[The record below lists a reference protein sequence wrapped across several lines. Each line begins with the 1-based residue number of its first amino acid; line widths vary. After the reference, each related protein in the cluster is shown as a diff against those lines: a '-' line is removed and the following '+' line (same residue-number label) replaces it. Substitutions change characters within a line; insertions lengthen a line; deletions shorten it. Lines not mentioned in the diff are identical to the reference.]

1 MTREHLAWSVFVSVL
16 CPMILRNPS
25 DPVLVT
31 VLQIILC
38 FCMVAVAD
46 QVERS

>member
-1 MTREHLAWSVFVSVL
+1 MTRDFLAWSVFVSVL

-25 DPVLVT
+25 DLVLVT

-38 FCMVAVAD
+38 FGMVAVAD
-46 QVERS
+46 HFERS